1 MKKKNLKYIRKQK
14 RKQYGFTK
22 VGVRDRGGGKK
33 YYKITLPLQV
43 AKQMKL
49 KEGDFLVWQ
58 YDPLT
63 HIWNVKL
70 EEENIKLYKSE
81 KAGDL
86 ELKKEKIKKKIK
98 S

>member
-1 MKKKNLKYIRKQK
+1 MKKKNLKDIIKQK
-14 RKQYGFTK
+14 RKQYGLTK
-22 VGVRDRGGGKK
+22 VGIRDDGDGKK

-63 HIWNVKL
+63 HIWYVKL
-70 EEENIKLYKSE
+70 EEENIKWYESE

-86 ELKKEKIKKKIK
+86 ELRKERKRK
-98 S
+98 